1 VYAPG
6 RKKQAFDTNASLAT
20 VSISPSILS
29 NPNKQGIAVQKKP
42 SLPRLHPNIW
52 AVTVTSFLTD
62 ISSEMI
68 VYLIPLFLANILGV
82 RTAVIGLIDGIA
94 ETTASLLKIYSG
106 ALSDKLGKRK
116 GLAVLG
122 YGLSTIAKPFLY
134 FANSWGWV
142 LGVRFADRTGKGIRT
157 APRDALVAASTDES
171 SRGLAF
177 GLHRAGDTAGAFL
190 GLGIASL
197 IIWLTQSG
205 AAELTRK
212 TFQTAVL
219 ASILPAVLA
228 VVVLAL
234 GAKEV
239 AVIAPKR
246 ESGQKSGR
254 MRLSLKGMDLRFKSF
269 LLVVVLFTLGNSS
282 DSFIVLRAQERGLS
296 VLQTMFMLMT
306 FTAIYTIFSG
316 PLGALSDKIGRRRLI
331 VSGWLAYGL
340 VYLGFA
346 FSQAGWHIWALFGLY
361 GVYYAATEGT
371 AKALVADLVP
381 DAQRGTAYGL
391 FNAAIGLT
399 ALPASVI
406 AGILWQGLGAWA
418 GFGASAPFF
427 FGAAMALL
435 ATLLFWRLVR

>member
-1 VYAPG
+1 M
-6 RKKQAFDTNASLAT
+6 KQNQP
-20 VSISPSILS
+20 SPSTGFLS
-29 NPNKQGIAVQKKP
+29 KLR
-42 SLPRLHPNIW
+42 SLHPNIW
-52 AVTVTSFLTD
+52 VATATSFLTD

-94 ETTASLLKIYSG
+94 ETTASLLKVYSG
-106 ALSDKLGKRK
+106 ALSDRLGKRK

-134 FANSWGWV
+134 LANSWGWV

-157 APRDALVAASTDES
+157 APRDALVAASTDEK

-190 GLGIASL
+190 GIGIAAL
-197 IIWLTQSG
+197 IIWLTQ
-205 AAELTRK
+205 ANDALLTVA
-212 TFQTAVL
+212 TFRTAVL
-219 ASILPAVLA
+219 ASIFPAVLA
-228 VVVLAL
+228 VIVLAL

-239 AVIAPKR
+239 TVAGK
-246 ESGQKSGR
+246 KSGG
-254 MRLSLKGMDLRFKSF
+254 MRLSLKGIDQRFKAF
-269 LLVVVLFTLGNSS
+269 LFVVVLFTLGNSS
-282 DSFIVLRAQERGLS
+282 DSFIILRAQERGLS

-306 FTAIYTIFSG
+306 FTAIYTVLSG
-316 PLGALSDKIGRRRLI
+316 PLGALSDKVGRRRLI
-331 VSGWLAYGL
+331 IGGWLAYGL

-346 FSQAGWHIWALFGLY
+346 FSATGWHIWALFGLY

-406 AGILWQGLGAWA
+406 AGLLWQGVGAWM

-435 ATLLFWRLVR
+435 ACILFWKWVR

>member
-1 VYAPG
+1 M
-6 RKKQAFDTNASLAT
+6 TE
-20 VSISPSILS
+20 
-29 NPNKQGIAVQKKP
+29 NK
-42 SLPRLHPNIW
+42 SRLRRLHPNIW
-52 AVTVTSFLTD
+52 VVTATSFLTD

-122 YGLSTIAKPFLY
+122 YGLSTVAKPFLY
-134 FANSWGWV
+134 FANTWGWV

-157 APRDALVAASTDES
+157 APRDALVAASTDEKS
-171 SRGLAF
+171 HGLAF
-177 GLHRAGDTAGAFL
+177 GLHRAGDTAGAFI
-190 GLGIASL
+190 GIGIAAL
-197 IIWLTQSG
+197 IIWLTQTNDSLLSV
-205 AAELTRK
+205 A
-212 TFQTAVL
+212 TFRTAVL
-219 ASILPAVLA
+219 VSILPSVLA
-228 VVVLAL
+228 VIVLAL

-239 AVIAPKR
+239 ALADKGTGVT
-246 ESGQKSGR
+246 
-254 MRLSLKGMDLRFKSF
+254 RLNFKGMDARFKSF
-269 LLVVVLFTLGNSS
+269 LLVVILFTLGNSS
-282 DSFIVLRAQERGLS
+282 DSFIILRAQERGLS

-306 FTAIYTIFSG
+306 FTAIYTALSG
-316 PLGALSDKIGRRRLI
+316 PLGALSDKVGRRRLI
-331 VSGWLAYGL
+331 IGGWLAYGL

-346 FSQAGWHIWALFGLY
+346 ISGAGWQVWALFGLY
-361 GVYYAATEGT
+361 GIYYAATEGT

-381 DAQRGTAYGL
+381 DAQRGMAYGL

-406 AGILWQGLGAWA
+406 AGLLWQGVGGWT

-427 FGAAMALL
+427 FGASMALL
-435 ATLLFWRLVR
+435 AVVLFWRLVK